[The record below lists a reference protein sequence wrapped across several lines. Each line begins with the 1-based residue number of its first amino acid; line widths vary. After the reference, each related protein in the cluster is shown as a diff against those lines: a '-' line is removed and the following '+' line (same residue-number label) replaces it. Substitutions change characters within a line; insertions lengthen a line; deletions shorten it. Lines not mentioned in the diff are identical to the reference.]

1 MYHCF
6 EFFSGTAMAQKI
18 AMTSPMN
25 PVHVDLLIVTITI
38 LNALTKNAS
47 TKVLFATVKM
57 TVETNLMNLP
67 VMVSINNS
75 IFCSISFF
83 TG

>member
-1 MYHCF
+1 MV
-6 EFFSGTAMAQKI
+6 QKI

-57 TVETNLMNLP
+57 TVETALMNLP
-67 VMVSINNS
+67 VMVSS
-75 IFCSISFF
+75 LF
-83 TG
+83 

>member
-1 MYHCF
+1 MV
-6 EFFSGTAMAQKI
+6 QKI

-47 TKVLFATVKM
+47 TKVLFVTVKM
-57 TVETNLMNLP
+57 TVETALMNLP
-67 VMVSINNS
+67 VMVSNCL
-75 IFCSISFF
+75 F
-83 TG
+83 

>member
-6 EFFSGTAMAQKI
+6 EFFSGIAMAQKI

-38 LNALTKNAS
+38 LNAPTKNAS
-47 TKVLFATVKM
+47 TKVLFAMVKM
-57 TVETNLMNLP
+57 TVETALMNLP
-67 VMVSINNS
+67 VMVSNCL
-75 IFCSISFF
+75 F
-83 TG
+83 

>member
-1 MYHCF
+1 
-6 EFFSGTAMAQKI
+6 MAQKI

-38 LNALTKNAS
+38 LNAPTKNAS

-57 TVETNLMNLP
+57 TVETNLMNPP
-67 VMVSINNS
+67 VMVSTIVYS
-75 IFCSISFF
+75 RSRFRCHLEYQVALLKL
-83 TG
+83 T

>member
-6 EFFSGTAMAQKI
+6 EFFSGIAMARKI

-25 PVHVDLLIVTITI
+25 LVHVDLLIVTITI

-57 TVETNLMNLP
+57 TVETALMNLP
-67 VMVSINNS
+67 VMVSNCL
-75 IFCSISFF
+75 F
-83 TG
+83 